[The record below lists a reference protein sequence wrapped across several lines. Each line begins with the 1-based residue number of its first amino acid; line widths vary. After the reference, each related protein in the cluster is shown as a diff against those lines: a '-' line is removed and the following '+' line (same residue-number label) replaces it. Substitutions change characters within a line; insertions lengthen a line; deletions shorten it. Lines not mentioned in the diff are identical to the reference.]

1 MLLTRLALLG
11 TPLIILRGN
20 VIKNLVNK
28 GWGYEEILIN
38 TPLYCAKILH
48 INKDK
53 QLSWHYHNIKDET
66 FYVENGKVL
75 LYSGWD
81 DEILSA
87 DIRVLNPGDTFN
99 VPVGLR
105 HRLKG
110 LENSRVFEFSTQHFD
125 EDSIRVILGD

>member
-1 MLLTRLALLG
+1 MVKKE
-11 TPLIILRGN
+11 II
-20 VIKNLVNK
+20 NK
-28 GWGYEEILIN
+28 GWGYEEIITN
-38 TPLYCAKILH
+38 TPLYCSKILH

-87 DIRVLNPGDTFN
+87 DIRVLSPGDIFN

-110 LENSRVFEFSTQHFD
+110 LENSRVFEFSTQHFE
-125 EDSIRVILGD
+125 EDSIRVIKGD

>member
-1 MLLTRLALLG
+1 MEKT
-11 TPLIILRGN
+11 
-20 VIKNLVNK
+20 VVEK

-38 TPLYCAKILH
+38 SPLYCSKILH

-75 LYSGWD
+75 LFYGQD
-81 DEILSA
+81 NDILSA
-87 DIRVLNPGDTFN
+87 NILMLQPGDTFN

-105 HRLKG
+105 HRLKAV
-110 LENSRVFEFSTQHFD
+110 ENSRVFEFSTQHFD
-125 EDSIRVILGD
+125 EDSIRVIKGD